1 MGHEPTVE
9 TLAAQLEAAAAG
21 CCDDEAGRAA
31 QWRAWADR
39 ARQGGG
45 VLYRQPPKE
54 FLTWTQVFRRSRALE
69 ITMESCL
76 HLALR
81 PAHLPYLQPLLAVFM
96 PREGPLLARLVL
108 DLAQSMATC
117 GQREELLTAAKSAVA
132 ACTSALK
139 DKDDNQR
146 GPVHA
151 VAERLLDS
159 SIQLQLTC
167 LNDQARHFDARAA
180 ELFVHLGL
188 AEIVKQRLQQLS
200 NTQDL
205 ASTLTERMRWAAG
218 TLAMLCPAAPC
229 GITRI
234 AARFVEDLVALGKQ
248 RLALLLG
255 VDAKSRS
262 LQTPDVQASLIHLRH
277 LIDTIKQQLDPE
289 DSAGTRTTAA
299 GVTMVQSDS
308 IDQLSEAKRLA
319 ARLHNDLENLRKRQ
333 QALRAVDDQLLRLK
347 PKAADI
353 SRRALEERP
362 RVLQQLATTR
372 TLYNLMI
379 SSPEGSAQEIVQVR
393 EAKDAVVSALMEEL
407 QALAAQLH
415 TKHQCQQEYGHSHVA
430 VLIFRAKQRMQF
442 CLAKMVPLEAQYH
455 QLQNAGKLHLA
466 KELLKPLE
474 ALRSMHKVR
483 LAEAEAILAEGRRVE
498 ATLRSGPLQAA
509 QLMLPEQPSVQHFLQ
524 HIGLM
529 LHQLEEEHMQ
539 LNSGHVQ
546 PGPPLPTPLP
556 EMLTGLLPPS
566 IATRPPL
573 GPHPERPSPGHWDQ
587 NRRPS
592 MGGAVM
598 VGTRQEGVATWQATG
613 SVERHCSSKVYTCT
627 NADIEQAS
635 SLEKL

>member
-1 MGHEPTVE
+1 MARVQNSFDLLLQPGAAAAPTSAAAKRRGSRGRAAAKAAAAAAAAAKPPAFPQRAHGDDDAVGAAQPPKALPPPLQEAALGGLPASEGNGAMGHEPTAG

-31 QWRAWADR
+31 QWRAWADQ

-45 VLYRQPPKE
+45 VLYRQPPNE
-54 FLTWTQVFRRSRALE
+54 FLTWPQVFRRSRALE
-69 ITMESCL
+69 ITIESCL
-76 HLALR
+76 DLALR
-81 PAHLPYLQPLLAVFM
+81 PAHLPYLQVLLAVFI
-96 PREGPLLARLVL
+96 PKEGPLLARLVL

-117 GQREELLTAAKSAVA
+117 GQREELLTAAMSAVA

-139 DKDDNQR
+139 
-146 GPVHA
+146 
-151 VAERLLDS
+151 
-159 SIQLQLTC
+159 
-167 LNDQARHFDARAA
+167 
-180 ELFVHLGL
+180 

-205 ASTLTERMRWAAG
+205 ASTLTERMR
-218 TLAMLCPAAPC
+218 L
-229 GITRI
+229 
-234 AARFVEDLVALGKQ
+234 VEDLVALGKQ
-248 RLALLLG
+248 RLGLLLG

-262 LQTPDVQASLIHLRH
+262 LQTPAVQVSLIHLRH
-277 LIDTIKQQLDPE
+277 LIDTIKQQLGPE
-289 DSAGTRTTAA
+289 DSAETRTTAA
-299 GVTMVQSDS
+299 GVTVVQSDS
-308 IDQLSEAKRLA
+308 IDQLSEVERLA
-319 ARLHNDLENLRKRQ
+319 ARLRNDLENLRKRQ
-333 QALRAVDDQLLRLK
+333 QALRAVDEDQLAGQLRLK

-353 SRRALEERP
+353 SQRALEERP
-362 RVLQQLATTR
+362 RVLQQLAATR

-379 SSPEGSAQEIVQVR
+379 PSPEGSAQEIVQVR

-415 TKHQCQQEYGHSHVA
+415 TKHQRQQEYVHSHVA
-430 VLIFRAKQRMQF
+430 VLILRAKQRMQF

-529 LHQLEEEHMQ
+529 LHQVEEEHMQ
-539 LNSGHVQ
+539 LISGHVQ

-573 GPHPERPSPGHWDQ
+573 GPHPE
-587 NRRPS
+587 
-592 MGGAVM
+592 
-598 VGTRQEGVATWQATG
+598 VGQLAAASKQA
-613 SVERHCSSKVYTCT
+613 RLL
-627 NADIEQAS
+627 Q
-635 SLEKL
+635 